1 MKKTPNTIIE
11 SLGTYLP
18 PDTYSTREIMDGCK
32 NRVRFPLEKIS
43 GIKNRHMAG
52 QEEFSIDLARKA
64 VADCLKNSKYQAE
77 EIDALICCNISR
89 VDGPDRLS
97 FEPSTSVKLRKYFGL
112 KNALV
117 FDITNACAGM
127 FTGIHIVNNLL
138 ATGAIRCGMVV
149 SGEYITHLTQ
159 TAQEEIT
166 GFMDSRMA
174 CLTLGD
180 AGAALILE
188 KSPNDQQGFQQL
200 DLHTFGRYSPYCTAQ
215 LSETGSWIMYT
226 DSVNLTDVAIK
237 SGAEH
242 SLAALDK
249 ADWQPDGFEHLIMH
263 QTSKLTLNSAR
274 KEINKLLK
282 SPVFDDENT
291 VNNLEERGN
300 TASTAHFIALAD
312 KIRDSKIQSGDK
324 VAFGISASGLTIGT
338 ALYVLDDLPDRM
350 RLNGSAKPASRKKA
364 TRATSIPKLPGI
376 RIESVGILGRE
387 SKDIKGTME
396 LAKQAASNCLASSKY
411 QPNDVDLLIY
421 SGVYR
426 ENYLME
432 PAYAALLAGELSINA
447 TVSKPED
454 KKTLAFDIFN
464 GSVGFLN
471 ACYTAQQMLASGTST
486 TAMIAAAEHENNAEN
501 FADQLTGIA
510 ETGSALMLD
519 LHPEAGKG
527 FSSFH
532 FRYEDAQEDAYT
544 SNCITTDEVPR
555 LEVVKQGD
563 LESLY
568 IQSILPTVQEFLH
581 RESTDLDQVDLI
593 LPPQISSGFIKNL
606 GLALEQP
613 ADKFVNALNAETDFF
628 SSSLP
633 VALNHALQTD
643 LAKPGSTALII
654 AVGSGIQT
662 GCALYHF

>member
-18 PDTYSTREIMDGCK
+18 PDSFSTREILDGCK
-32 NRVRFPLEKIS
+32 NRIRFPLEKIS
-43 GIKNRHMAG
+43 GIKNRRMAG

-77 EIDALICCNISR
+77 EIDALVCCNISR

-97 FEPSTSVKLRKYFGL
+97 FEPGTSVKLRKHFGL

-249 ADWQPDGFEHLIMH
+249 ANWQPDSFEHLIMH

-274 KEINKLLK
+274 KEINKLLD

-350 RLNGSAKPASRKKA
+350 RLNGSAKPVQREKA
-364 TRATSIPKLPGI
+364 GRVVSPKLPGV
-376 RIESVGILGRE
+376 RIASVGILGEE
-387 SKDIKGTME
+387 SRDVKGTME
-396 LAKQAASNCLASSKY
+396 LAKQAAGNCLKSSKY
-411 QPNDVDLLIY
+411 QPNDIDLLIY

-447 TVSKPED
+447 TASKPED

-464 GSVGFLN
+464 GSIGFLN
-471 ACYTAQQMLASGTST
+471 ACHTAQQMLASGSST
-486 TAMIAAAEHENNAEN
+486 TAMIVAAEHENNAEN
-501 FADQLTGIA
+501 FVRELTGIA
-510 ETGSALMLD
+510 ETASALILD
-519 LHPEAGKG
+519 LHPESDKG

-532 FRYEDAQEDAYT
+532 FRHDETLIDQYT
-544 SNCITTDEVPR
+544 SDCDTTAVAR
-555 LEVVKQGD
+555 LVVAKAD
-563 LESLY
+563 NLESQY
-568 IQSILPTVQEFLH
+568 IQSILPTVQEFLDQ
-581 RESTDLDQVDLI
+581 EGISLGQVDLI
-593 LPPQISSGFIKNL
+593 LPPQISSGFIKDLSSAL
-606 GLALEQP
+606 GQP
-613 ADKFVNALNAETDFF
+613 VDKFVNALKTDTDLF

-633 VALNHALQTD
+633 VALNHALQTG
-643 LAKPGSTALII
+643 LAKPGSTALIM

>member
-1 MKKTPNTIIE
+1 
-11 SLGTYLP
+11 
-18 PDTYSTREIMDGCK
+18 
-32 NRVRFPLEKIS
+32 
-43 GIKNRHMAG
+43 MAG
-52 QEEFSIDLARKA
+52 QEEFSIDLAQKA

-77 EIDALICCNISR
+77 EIDVLICCNISR

-97 FEPSTSVKLRKYFGL
+97 FEPSTSVKLRKHFGL

-188 KSPNDQQGFQQL
+188 KSPNEQQGFQQL

-274 KEINKLLK
+274 KEINKLLE

-350 RLNGSAKPASRKKA
+350 RLNGSANPASRQKA
-364 TRATSIPKLPGI
+364 ARVVSRPRLPGV
-376 RIESVGILGRE
+376 RVESVGVLGTE
-387 SKDIKGTME
+387 SEDINGTME
-396 LAKQAASNCLASSKY
+396 MAKEAAKNCLNISQY
-411 QPNDVDLLIY
+411 QANDIDLLIY

-471 ACYTAQQMLASGTST
+471 ACYTAQQMLASGTSS
-486 TAMIAAAEHENNAEN
+486 TAMITAAEHENNTEN
-501 FADQLTGIA
+501 FPDQLVGIA
-510 ETGSALMLD
+510 ETGSALVLD
-519 LHPEAGKG
+519 LHPDADKG

-532 FRYEDAQEDAYT
+532 FRNNETVLDQYT
-544 SNCITTDEVPR
+544 SDCITTDAVAR
-555 LEVVKQGD
+555 LAIEKAED

-568 IQSILPTVQEFLH
+568 IQSILPAVHEFLSI
-581 RESTDLDQVDLI
+581 ENMELNQIDLI
-593 LPPQISSGFIKNL
+593 LPPQISTGFIEDL
-606 GLALEQP
+606 SSALEQP
-613 ADKFVNALNAETDFF
+613 AEKFVNALNGSPDLF

-633 VALNHALQTD
+633 VALDFALQAG

-654 AVGSGIQT
+654 AIGSGIQT

>member
-1 MKKTPNTIIE
+1 
-11 SLGTYLP
+11 
-18 PDTYSTREIMDGCK
+18 
-32 NRVRFPLEKIS
+32 
-43 GIKNRHMAG
+43 MAG
-52 QEEFSIDLARKA
+52 KEEFSIDLARKA
-64 VADCLKNSKYQAE
+64 VADCLKNSKYEAE

-97 FEPSTSVKLRKYFGL
+97 FEPGTSVKLRKHFGL

-188 KSPNDQQGFQQL
+188 RSPNEQQGFQQL

-263 QTSKLTLNSAR
+263 QTSRITLNSAR

-282 SPVFDDENT
+282 SIVFDDNNT

-350 RLNGSAKPASRKKA
+350 RLNGSANPASRQKA
-364 TRATSIPKLPGI
+364 ARVISRPKLPGV
-376 RIESVGILGRE
+376 RVESIGILGQE
-387 SKDIKGTME
+387 SHYIKGTME
-396 LAKQAASNCLASSKY
+396 LAKQAANNCLAASKY

-471 ACYTAQQMLASGTST
+471 ACYTAQQMLTSDTST
-486 TAMIAAAEHENNAEN
+486 TAMVAAAEHENNAEN
-501 FADQLTGIA
+501 FVDQLTGIA

-519 LHPEAGKG
+519 LHPEADKG
-527 FSSFH
+527 FTSFH
-532 FRYEDAQEDAYT
+532 FRYEEVQEDAYT
-544 SNCITTDEVPR
+544 SNCITADEVPR

-568 IQSILPTVQEFLH
+568 IQSILPTVQEFLDK
-581 RESTDLDQVDLI
+581 EGMDLDQVDLV
-593 LPPQISSGFIKNL
+593 LPPQISPGFIKDL
-606 GLALEQP
+606 GSALKQP
-613 ADKFVNALNAETDFF
+613 ANKFVDALNAETDLF

-633 VALNHALQTD
+633 VALNHATQAG
-643 LAKPGSTALII
+643 LAKSGSTALII
-654 AVGSGIQT
+654 AVGSGIQV